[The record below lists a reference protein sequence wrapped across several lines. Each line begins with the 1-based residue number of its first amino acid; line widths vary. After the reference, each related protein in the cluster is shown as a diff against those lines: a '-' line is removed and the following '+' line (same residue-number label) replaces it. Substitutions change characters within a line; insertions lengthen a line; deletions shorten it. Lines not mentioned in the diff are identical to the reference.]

1 AMATSIAVVAI
12 FLPIAFMEG
21 VIGKLFYEFAL
32 TLTAAVALSLVDA
45 LTLTPMRA
53 SIFIAE
59 RSREPR
65 IIKAVRAFTDQ
76 ITALYAITLGRF
88 LERPVMILAT
98 TLGIFAVSLTVFFFI
113 RQEFVP
119 S

>member
-1 AMATSIAVVAI
+1 LENIIRHHDMGKDKVRAAREGTREIAFAAMATSIAVVAI

-21 VIGKLFYEFAL
+21 VIGKFFYEFAL

-65 IIKAVRAFTDQ
+65 IIKTVRAFTDQ

-88 LERPVMILAT
+88 LER
-98 TLGIFAVSLTVFFFI
+98 
-113 RQEFVP
+113 
-119 S
+119 